1 MKSASPNSRP
11 RAGRGRVFLTLRII
25 NRRSSC
31 TRVFR
36 ALVNRLVE
44 DSLGEAKPL
53 VHVRH
58 DLDHLTDEIA
68 ILVLDNF
75 GDEARAD
82 RLAVFVELYLAVR
95 RFEYERRQCSAVFFL
110 TIAEIAADLV
120 EREERGLRLVVIIGR
135 AKRGAGE
142 ASFEISLVRSL
153 PGRPSRMPAISD
165 RPRCPLEALLRRR
178 RPVLPS
184 PYPWTTARS
193 GRP

>member
-1 MKSASPNSRP
+1 MTAWIDAER
-11 RAGRGRVFLTLRII
+11 
-25 NRRSSC
+25 
-31 TRVFR
+31 
-36 ALVNRLVE
+36 
-44 DSLGEAKPL
+44 L

-82 RLAVFVELYLAVR
+82 RLAIFVEFYLAVW

-120 EREERGLRLVVIIGR
+120 EREERGLRFIVIIGR

-142 ASFEISLVRSL
+142 ASF
-153 PGRPSRMPAISD
+153 
-165 RPRCPLEALLRRR
+165 
-178 RPVLPS
+178 
-184 PYPWTTARS
+184 
-193 GRP
+193 